1 MQLLSELPNMSSYVY
16 EQSSVELGSDLA
28 VLILLKQIKI
38 GNFWFQSQTRLK
50 NLKKILFTFF

>member
-50 NLKKILFTFF
+50 NVKKILFTFF